1 MINMQQLSFR
11 YESAQDNALNDIS
24 LHIPR
29 GEFLGIIGPSGA
41 GKSTLLSV
49 ISGVIPHHYTGDF
62 YGACVVDGM
71 DTVEVTP
78 TDLSRVVGSVFQDID
93 AQMVS
98 SMVEVE
104 VLFAL
109 ENFGVPAKELDA
121 RVQEALE
128 TVGIADLRH
137 RSLDTLS
144 GGQKQKVAIAA
155 VLAMRPQV
163 LVLDEP
169 TGELD
174 PASSQAIFRVLRAL
188 NEQGTT
194 VIVAEQKIMLLSA
207 YCKSLC
213 VMDKGA
219 IRLHGT
225 VREVLA
231 HPELLREIGVNCPRV
246 ATLHE
251 QLLAAGLPAG
261 QVPINV
267 EEAKAMVGE
276 VLA

>member
-24 LHIPR
+24 LYIPR

-98 SMVEVE
+98 SMVEDE

-109 ENFGVPAKELDA
+109 ENFGVPAGELDA

-194 VIVAEQKIMLLSA
+194 VIVVEQKIMLLSA

-213 VMDKGA
+213 VMNKGA

-231 HPELLREIGVNCPRV
+231 HPELLRQIGVNCPRV

-251 QLLAAGLPAG
+251 QLQAAGLPAG

-267 EEAKAMVGE
+267 DEATAMVRE

>member
-11 YESAQDNALNDIS
+11 YESAQTNALNDIS

-78 TDLSRVVGSVFQDID
+78 TDLSHMVGSVFQDID

-98 SMVEVE
+98 SMVEDE

-174 PASSQAIFRVLRAL
+174 PASSQAIFRVLRTL

-194 VIVAEQKIMLLSA
+194 VIVVEQKIMLLSA

-213 VMDKGA
+213 VMNKGA

-231 HPELLREIGVNCPRV
+231 HPELLRQIGVNCPRV
-246 ATLHE
+246 ATLHK
-251 QLLAAGLPAG
+251 QLQAAGLPAG

-267 EEAKAMVGE
+267 DEATAMVRE